1 MSQAHL
7 LDPPTANA
15 SPATPLERRL
25 LSALRA
31 GMGHPPVTFVL
42 WNGEEL
48 PPARGASR
56 GRVHVRDRRVLR
68 QIALGTDLVFGDA
81 YTEGRI
87 EVEGELAPLLEAV
100 FRAGLRQPT
109 WFRTLSCLL
118 GFRPR
123 GHGLRR
129 ARQNVHHHYDLGND
143 FYRLWLDERM
153 VYTCGYFPTP
163 EATLEEAQL
172 AKLDLVCRK
181 LALRPGERVVE
192 AGCGWGALALHMA
205 ENWGVRVRAFNVSRE
220 QIAWARQRA
229 LERGLDKL
237 VEFVEEDW
245 RVITGRFDAFV
256 SVGML
261 EHVGRTRYGE
271 LGRLVS
277 RCLAPGGRGLLHFI
291 GHARPTPTSPWLER
305 RIFPGAYMPALSE
318 ALRVIE
324 PHHLAV
330 VDVENLRR
338 HYALTL
344 EHWLAR
350 FERAR
355 AAVERAYDA
364 RFVRMWRLYL
374 ASSLASFRSGST
386 QLWQIVFARSDDAA
400 LPWTRRA

>member
-1 MSQAHL
+1 
-7 LDPPTANA
+7 
-15 SPATPLERRL
+15 
-25 LSALRA
+25 
-31 GMGHPPVTFVL
+31 
-42 WNGEEL
+42 
-48 PPARGASR
+48 
-56 GRVHVRDRRVLR
+56 
-68 QIALGTDLVFGDA
+68 
-81 YTEGRI
+81 
-87 EVEGELAPLLEAV
+87 
-100 FRAGLRQPT
+100 
-109 WFRTLSCLL
+109 
-118 GFRPR
+118 
-123 GHGLRR
+123 
-129 ARQNVHHHYDLGND
+129 
-143 FYRLWLDERM
+143 
-153 VYTCGYFPTP
+153 
-163 EATLEEAQL
+163 
-172 AKLDLVCRK
+172 
-181 LALRPGERVVE
+181 
-192 AGCGWGALALHMA
+192 
-205 ENWGVRVRAFNVSRE
+205 
-220 QIAWARQRA
+220 
-229 LERGLDKL
+229 
-237 VEFVEEDW
+237 
-245 RVITGRFDAFV
+245 
-256 SVGML
+256 
-261 EHVGRTRYGE
+261 VGRTRYGE